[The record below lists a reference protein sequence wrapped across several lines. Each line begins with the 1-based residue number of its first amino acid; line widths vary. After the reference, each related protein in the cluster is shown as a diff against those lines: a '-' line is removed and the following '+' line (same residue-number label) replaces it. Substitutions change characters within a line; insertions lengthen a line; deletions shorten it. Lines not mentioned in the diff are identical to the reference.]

1 MFDHTHSPPS
11 ARRSAL
17 GALGAVL
24 ALSVCLAGCSSP
36 TPAQESLDDLKNTF
50 PVESRSI
57 TLQDIEQL
65 GQSICSRSKKT
76 SIVQESGRAMFS
88 MWLDG
93 HDAEFAGVMVGLSVR
108 AFCKDRALA
117 ERFEFGR

>member
-1 MFDHTHSPPS
+1 MFNRTHSPPS

-24 ALSVCLAGCSSP
+24 ALSVCLAGCTSP
-36 TPAQESLDDLKNTF
+36 SPEQESLDDLKAMF
-50 PVESRSI
+50 PSESRSI
-57 TLQDIEQL
+57 ALEDIENL
-65 GQSICSRSKKT
+65 GQSICARSKKT

-93 HDAEFAGVMVGLSVR
+93 YDAEFAGVMIGLSVR